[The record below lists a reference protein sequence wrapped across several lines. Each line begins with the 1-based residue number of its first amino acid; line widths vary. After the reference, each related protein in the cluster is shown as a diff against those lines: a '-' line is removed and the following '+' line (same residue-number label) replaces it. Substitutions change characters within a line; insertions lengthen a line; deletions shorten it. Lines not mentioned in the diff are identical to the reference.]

1 MSGTKKHNKEKDY
14 SGEIGLGAGTA
25 GAAGAGG
32 TLVALTGGSAAA
44 PAITYALS
52 AIGGVV
58 GGGMAAGLGV
68 IIGGPIALGAG
79 AYAISKAIR
88 KTKRKK

>member
-1 MSGTKKHNKEKDY
+1 MAGTKKRNKEKDY

-25 GAAGAGG
+25 GAASAGG
-32 TLVALTGGSAAA
+32 ALVALTGGSAGAS
-44 PAITYALS
+44 AITYALS

-68 IIGGPIALGAG
+68 VIGGPVALGAG
-79 AYAISKAIR
+79 AYAVSKAISKAR
-88 KTKRKK
+88 RKK